1 MRLGVVACG
10 RQQPAAHEFAD
21 GRCSAGETILE
32 SELVDRRQFF
42 RRQHELKTLGALT
55 FACALSQ
62 SLSHTE
68 DLSLETSDFQARK
81 FTRARRNHNS
91 TTIVLSNLPAEIS
104 RVAPMTSAGAH
115 LQRRY
120 RVPAGLPI

>member
-1 MRLGVVACG
+1 MR
-10 RQQPAAHEFAD
+10 PPNP
-21 GRCSAGETILE
+21 E
-32 SELVDRRQFF
+32 SERATAANGSP
-42 RRQHELKTLGALT
+42 K
-55 FACALSQ
+55 SQ